1 MIHICPEMYFH
12 IKILFIDYFIYNFI
26 QTESSVFQ
34 QEVGGF
40 MIQKIHHLRSQV
52 SNPRQNGQPLFGTW
66 FSNYKW
72 FLEFPSVKNNL
83 FKLIYIEF
91 PYSTL

>member
-12 IKILFIDYFIYNFI
+12 IKILFIAYYIYNLI

-52 SNPRQNGQPLFGTW
+52 SNPRQNGQPLFVYETETHGTRAPKSSQSSW
-66 FSNYKW
+66 PK
-72 FLEFPSVKNNL
+72 
-83 FKLIYIEF
+83 
-91 PYSTL
+91 

>member
-12 IKILFIDYFIYNFI
+12 IKILFIINFIAYFIYLDGI
-26 QTESSVFQ
+26 ECFQ

-52 SNPRQNGQPLFGTW
+52 SNSRQNGQPLFGTW
-66 FSNYKW
+66 FSNCKHA
-72 FLEFPSVKNNL
+72 P
-83 FKLIYIEF
+83 IEICVMIISDI
-91 PYSTL
+91 PCVNPI

>member
-12 IKILFIDYFIYNFI
+12 IKILFIAYFIYNFI

-52 SNPRQNGQPLFGTW
+52 SNPRQNGQPLFEMLFLIVIKRHFKGVSTESGT
-66 FSNYKW
+66 
-72 FLEFPSVKNNL
+72 
-83 FKLIYIEF
+83 ID
-91 PYSTL
+91 